1 MAATNKLCDCRIQ
14 CFFRLPVCV
23 GKTARLLHVCQR
35 KGNVSVKLL
44 WFLSTAFFNFL
55 LFPQSFGGDFKHAF
69 VQQLHWR
76 LRVATHL

>member
-1 MAATNKLCDCRIQ
+1 
-14 CFFRLPVCV
+14 
-23 GKTARLLHVCQR
+23 
-35 KGNVSVKLL
+35 
-44 WFLSTAFFNFL
+44 L